1 MLFQQ
6 NQTSMINDYNFFK
19 LIRQLSS
26 KIDEILVQS
35 GSPTRFKSKI
45 ANIAINENK
54 TMIELAAK
62 YKINQIQITEPKQS

>member
-1 MLFQQ
+1 
-6 NQTSMINDYNFFK
+6 MINDYNFFK